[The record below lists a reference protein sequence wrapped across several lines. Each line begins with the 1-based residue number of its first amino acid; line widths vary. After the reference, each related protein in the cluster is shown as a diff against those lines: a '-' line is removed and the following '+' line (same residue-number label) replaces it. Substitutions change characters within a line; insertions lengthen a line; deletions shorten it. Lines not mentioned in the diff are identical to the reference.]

1 MIPIQQHGKRWL
13 ILTLTL
19 STSVL
24 ALASIGTSQ
33 PVVFADENSH
43 LQSPKN
49 TNKIE
54 VLNWEAFSK
63 KLKDYSSD
71 QRQFHVLKLG
81 FENRLGT
88 LSTREE
94 LEEFG
99 KNNNFLVINGK
110 VTQNIH
116 DFPHILVMNKG
127 DVIAHNEEDYHNQ
140 MRELR
145 FSGNGDLHNSME
157 PKRIHAL
164 FKIELDSNKRQ
175 LLNAAGLGTA
185 ENSLKNING
194 MTIYSHGLTV
204 DNKYYEDY
212 SKYTHNSVKNINVT
226 KERFIAN
233 DDLIHKLI
241 ESSEAMKQ
249 SSERDKVKA
258 FVQYVANHTTY
269 DWEAANKAVQN
280 YADINYYL
288 GSDLFAVTERQK
300 AMCVGFSTTAAR
312 AFNMLGLP
320 AYVVVGKNAEGV
332 PHATARVY
340 YDKKWHT
347 IDGTGFITGNKHQRS
362 AKYSEK
368 HFSTIGEDSYDVV
381 EAGQEPKAE
390 RNYMIIDSN
399 YESWAMK
406 QKTADL
412 LLFNKEK
419 SLVGLDYIA
428 YVEPTY
434 ITENKKNHLLD
445 IYKALKRKVEETKAT
460 DKDDKDDKQEGYDR
474 VLQFVN
480 SDIDKLSA
488 LSKITEEEFKALENS
503 MDLARVF
510 LGQMNAKAGK
520 EFSEGETYQSYLKN
534 RQKNNTN
541 SDDDRNRNEL
551 QENQANS
558 DEVSQNSKDA
568 SAPSVNS
575 AQQSEELEGTPS
587 TQETISAAP
596 SQQTP
601 AAPKALQAKTELEDK
616 TETSSLGNTEMV
628 SPSSETAQNTV
639 DSKEE
644 SDAKLPYV
652 EPSSKESS
660 EAQVNTVSSPQV
672 SSASPTSS
680 ETISTDT
687 VTASQEK
694 AESRVSAPQVISA
707 SQTSPETNSAE
718 VVTTSQEVAKAPVS
732 APQVSSEIQTLSET
746 APTEVATE
754 APELSAL
761 ESNPAPQTSLETTP
775 TEEVTETPEPSVVES
790 NSASP
795 TSPETNSA
803 EAVTTSQE
811 MAEPSVSVPQVSS
824 EIPTSSETAPA
835 EVATEVSEESSSASQ
850 PSPETTPTETVTTS
864 QEVAEA
870 PVSAPQVSS
879 EIPTS
884 PETASTE
891 VVVAKQEVADSPVS
905 APQVISEIPTSSE
918 TAPAEVATEVS
929 EESSSASQPS
939 PETTPTETVTT
950 SQEVAEAPV
959 SAPQVS
965 SEIPTSPETAST
977 EVVVAKQEVA
987 DSPVSAPQVI
997 SEIPTSSETAPAEVA
1012 TEVTEPSVVASSSA
1026 SPTSPEANSTEVVVA
1041 KQEVADPLVSAP
1053 QTSSASLTLEV
1064 PKNEHLDEKAD
1075 ATTPN
1080 GVEANTHEAVS
1091 VPTSDIRVQDAGS
1104 DTVPQ
1109 PYSLSATLF
1118 EEAISTVEPV
1128 GVATSSQ
1135 ERSAVAGKVKVPTSL
1150 ERSNNSVEEEKVVD
1164 SNATIENRE
1173 PEKKEILT
1181 SENVLNSLVTIWVAL
1196 STSFFMRYFSR
1207 GK

>member
-24 ALASIGTSQ
+24 ALASIGASQ

-43 LQSPKN
+43 LQSQKN
-49 TNKIE
+49 TNKID
-54 VLNWEAFSK
+54 VLNWETFSK
-63 KLKDYSSD
+63 KLNEYSSN

-88 LSTREE
+88 LSTRDE
-94 LEEFG
+94 LKKFG
-99 KNNNFLVINGK
+99 ENHNFLVINDK

-127 DVIAHNEEDYHNQ
+127 DVIAHNEEEYHNQ

-194 MTIYSHGLTV
+194 ITIYSHGLTV
-204 DNKYYEDY
+204 DNKYYENY
-212 SKYTHNSVKNINVT
+212 SKYNNAVKNINVT

-347 IDGTGFITGNKHQRS
+347 IDGTGFITEITDSNKHQRS

-419 SLVGLDYIA
+419 SLVGLDHIA

-445 IYKALKRKVEETKAT
+445 IYKALKGKVEEAKAT
-460 DKDDKDDKQEGYDR
+460 DTDDKDDKQEGYNR

-480 SDIDKLSA
+480 SDIDKLST

-541 SDDDRNRNEL
+541 SDDRNRNEL

-558 DEVSQNSKDA
+558 DEVTQNSKDA

-587 TQETISAAP
+587 TQDTISAAP

-601 AAPKALQAKTELEDK
+601 APKALQAKTELEDK
-616 TETSSLGNTEMV
+616 TEPSSLGNTEMV
-628 SPSSETAQNTV
+628 SPSSEIAQNTV

-644 SDAKLPYV
+644 SDAKLPHV
-652 EPSSKESS
+652 EVASKESS

-672 SSASPTSS
+672 SSASQTSP
-680 ETISTDT
+680 ETNSTEA
-687 VTASQEK
+687 VTTSQEM
-694 AESRVSAPQVISA
+694 AGTSVSAPQVSSEIQTSSETAPADEVTESSVVESDSA
-707 SQTSPETNSAE
+707 SQTSPETNSTEAVTTSQEMAGTSVSAPQVSSEIQTSSETTPTDVATEVTEPSVVESDSTSQTPSETNSTEAVVASQEMAASTDSSPQVSSEIQTSSETTPTDVATEVTESSVVESDSASPTSPETNSAE
-718 VVTTSQEVAKAPVS
+718 VVTTSQEVADSSVS
-732 APQVSSEIQTLSET
+732 VPQVSSEIQTS
-746 APTEVATE
+746 
-754 APELSAL
+754 S
-761 ESNPAPQTSLETTP
+761 ETTP
-775 TEEVTETPEPSVVES
+775 TDVATEVTEPSVAESSSASQPSSETISTDVATEVTESSVVES

-795 TSPETNSA
+795 TSPEA
-803 EAVTTSQE
+803 
-811 MAEPSVSVPQVSS
+811 
-824 EIPTSSETAPA
+824 I
-835 EVATEVSEESSSASQ
+835 
-850 PSPETTPTETVTTS
+850 
-864 QEVAEA
+864 
-870 PVSAPQVSS
+870 
-879 EIPTS
+879 
-884 PETASTE
+884 STE

-905 APQVISEIPTSSE
+905 APQ
-918 TAPAEVATEVS
+918 
-929 EESSSASQPS
+929 
-939 PETTPTETVTT
+939 
-950 SQEVAEAPV
+950 
-959 SAPQVS
+959 
-965 SEIPTSPETAST
+965 
-977 EVVVAKQEVA
+977 
-987 DSPVSAPQVI
+987 
-997 SEIPTSSETAPAEVA
+997 
-1012 TEVTEPSVVASSSA
+1012 
-1026 SPTSPEANSTEVVVA
+1026 
-1041 KQEVADPLVSAP
+1041 
-1053 QTSSASLTLEV
+1053 TSSASLALEV

-1075 ATTPN
+1075 VTMPN
-1080 GVEANTHEAVS
+1080 GVGANTHEADS
-1091 VPTSDIRVQDAGS
+1091 VPTSDIYVQDAGLAA
-1104 DTVPQ
+1104 VPQ
-1109 PYSLSATLF
+1109 PQSLSATVL
-1118 EEAISTVEPV
+1118 EEAIPTVEPV
-1128 GVATSSQ
+1128 SVATSPQ
-1135 ERSAVAGKVKVPTSL
+1135 ERSAVASEVKVPAAL
-1150 ERSNNSVEEEKVVD
+1150 ERSNNSIEEEKVVD

-1173 PEKKEILT
+1173 PEKKEVFT

>member
-24 ALASIGTSQ
+24 ALASIGASQ
-33 PVVFADENSH
+33 PVVFADENLH
-43 LQSPKN
+43 LQSQKN

-54 VLNWEAFSK
+54 VLNWETFSE
-63 KLKDYSSD
+63 KLKVHFQNQS
-71 QRQFHVLKLG
+71 QFHVLKLG

-88 LSTREE
+88 LSTWDE
-94 LEEFG
+94 LKKFG
-99 KNNNFLVINGK
+99 ENNDFLVINDK

-127 DVIAHNEEDYHNQ
+127 DVIAHNEEEYRNQ

-419 SLVGLDYIA
+419 SLVGLDHIA

-558 DEVSQNSKDA
+558 DEVRQNSKDA

-672 SSASPTSS
+672 ISVSPTSS
-680 ETISTDT
+680 ETISTDA

-718 VVTTSQEVAKAPVS
+718 VVTTSQEVAETPVS
-732 APQVSSEIQTLSET
+732 APQVSSEIQ
-746 APTEVATE
+746 P
-754 APELSAL
+754 
-761 ESNPAPQTSLETTP
+761 
-775 TEEVTETPEPSVVES
+775 
-790 NSASP
+790 
-795 TSPETNSA
+795 SPETNSA

-884 PETASTE
+884 PETNSTE
-891 VVVAKQEVADSPVS
+891 A
-905 APQVISEIPTSSE
+905 
-918 TAPAEVATEVS
+918 
-929 EESSSASQPS
+929 
-939 PETTPTETVTT
+939 VTT
-950 SQEVAEAPV
+950 SQEMAESRV

-965 SEIPTSPETAST
+965 FVSP
-977 EVVVAKQEVA
+977 
-987 DSPVSAPQVI
+987 
-997 SEIPTSSETAPAEVA
+997 
-1012 TEVTEPSVVASSSA
+1012 
-1026 SPTSPEANSTEVVVA
+1026 
-1041 KQEVADPLVSAP
+1041 
-1053 QTSSASLTLEV
+1053 TLEV
-1064 PKNEHLDEKAD
+1064 PKNERLDEKAD
-1075 ATTPN
+1075 ATMPN
-1080 GVEANTHEAVS
+1080 GVGANTHEAGS
-1091 VPTSDIRVQDAGS
+1091 VPTSDIYVQDAGS

-1109 PYSLSATLF
+1109 PQSLSATLF
-1118 EEAISTVEPV
+1118 EEAVSTVEPV

-1173 PEKKEILT
+1173 PEKKEVLT

>member
-24 ALASIGTSQ
+24 ALASIGASQ
-33 PVVFADENSH
+33 PVVFADENLH
-43 LQSPKN
+43 LQSQKN

-54 VLNWEAFSK
+54 VLNWETFSE
-63 KLKDYSSD
+63 KLKVHFQNQS
-71 QRQFHVLKLG
+71 QFHVLKLG

-88 LSTREE
+88 LSTWDE
-94 LEEFG
+94 LKKFG
-99 KNNNFLVINGK
+99 ENNDFLVINDK

-127 DVIAHNEEDYHNQ
+127 DVIAHNEEEYRNQ

-419 SLVGLDYIA
+419 SLVGLDHIA

-672 SSASPTSS
+672 ISVSPTSS
-680 ETISTDT
+680 ETISTDA

-718 VVTTSQEVAKAPVS
+718 VVTTSQEVAETPVS
-732 APQVSSEIQTLSET
+732 APQVSSEIQ
-746 APTEVATE
+746 P
-754 APELSAL
+754 
-761 ESNPAPQTSLETTP
+761 
-775 TEEVTETPEPSVVES
+775 
-790 NSASP
+790 
-795 TSPETNSA
+795 SPETNSA

-884 PETASTE
+884 
-891 VVVAKQEVADSPVS
+891 
-905 APQVISEIPTSSE
+905 SE

-965 SEIPTSPETAST
+965 SEIPTSPETNST
-977 EVVVAKQEVA
+977 EAVTTSQEMA
-987 DSPVSAPQVI
+987 ESRVSAPQV
-997 SEIPTSSETAPAEVA
+997 SFV
-1012 TEVTEPSVVASSSA
+1012 
-1026 SPTSPEANSTEVVVA
+1026 SP
-1041 KQEVADPLVSAP
+1041 
-1053 QTSSASLTLEV
+1053 TLEV
-1064 PKNEHLDEKAD
+1064 PKNERLDEKAD
-1075 ATTPN
+1075 ATMPN
-1080 GVEANTHEAVS
+1080 GVGANTHEAGS
-1091 VPTSDIRVQDAGS
+1091 VPTSDIYVQDAGS

-1109 PYSLSATLF
+1109 PQSLSATLF
-1118 EEAISTVEPV
+1118 EEAVSTVEPV

-1173 PEKKEILT
+1173 PEKKEVLT

>member
-24 ALASIGTSQ
+24 ALASIGASQ
-33 PVVFADENSH
+33 PVVFADENLH
-43 LQSPKN
+43 LQSQKN

-54 VLNWEAFSK
+54 VLNWETFSE
-63 KLKDYSSD
+63 KLKVHFQNQS
-71 QRQFHVLKLG
+71 QFHVLKLG

-88 LSTREE
+88 LSTWDE
-94 LEEFG
+94 LKKFG
-99 KNNNFLVINGK
+99 ENNDFLVINDK

-127 DVIAHNEEDYHNQ
+127 DVIAHNEEEYRNQ

-347 IDGTGFITGNKHQRS
+347 IDGTGFITENKHQRS
-362 AKYSEK
+362 AKYSEN

-419 SLVGLDYIA
+419 SLVGLDHIA

-884 PETASTE
+884 
-891 VVVAKQEVADSPVS
+891 
-905 APQVISEIPTSSE
+905 
-918 TAPAEVATEVS
+918 
-929 EESSSASQPS
+929 
-939 PETTPTETVTT
+939 
-950 SQEVAEAPV
+950 
-959 SAPQVS
+959 
-965 SEIPTSPETAST
+965 
-977 EVVVAKQEVA
+977 
-987 DSPVSAPQVI
+987 
-997 SEIPTSSETAPAEVA
+997 SETAPAEVA
-1012 TEVTEPSVVASSSA
+1012 TEVTEPSVVESSSA
-1026 SPTSPEANSTEVVVA
+1026 SPTSPEAISTEVVVA
-1041 KQEVADPLVSAP
+1041 RQEVADSPVSAP

-1064 PKNEHLDEKAD
+1064 PKVEHLDKEVAV
-1075 ATTPN
+1075 TVPN
-1080 GVEANTHEAVS
+1080 GVGANTHEAGS
-1091 VPTSDIRVQDAGS
+1091 VPTSDIYVQDAGS

-1109 PYSLSATLF
+1109 LQSLSATLF
-1118 EEAISTVEPV
+1118 EEAVSTVEPV
-1128 GVATSSQ
+1128 SVATSSQ
-1135 ERSAVAGKVKVPTSL
+1135 ERTAVASGVKVPASL

-1164 SNATIENRE
+1164 SNATIEKRAT
-1173 PEKKEILT
+1173 EKKEVLT

>member
-1 MIPIQQHGKRWL
+1 
-13 ILTLTL
+13 
-19 STSVL
+19 
-24 ALASIGTSQ
+24 
-33 PVVFADENSH
+33 ENSH

-434 ITENKKNHLLD
+434 ITEN
-445 IYKALKRKVEETKAT
+445 
-460 DKDDKDDKQEGYDR
+460 
-474 VLQFVN
+474 
-480 SDIDKLSA
+480 
-488 LSKITEEEFKALENS
+488 
-503 MDLARVF
+503 
-510 LGQMNAKAGK
+510 
-520 EFSEGETYQSYLKN
+520 
-534 RQKNNTN
+534 
-541 SDDDRNRNEL
+541 
-551 QENQANS
+551 
-558 DEVSQNSKDA
+558 
-568 SAPSVNS
+568 
-575 AQQSEELEGTPS
+575 
-587 TQETISAAP
+587 
-596 SQQTP
+596 
-601 AAPKALQAKTELEDK
+601 
-616 TETSSLGNTEMV
+616 
-628 SPSSETAQNTV
+628 
-639 DSKEE
+639 
-644 SDAKLPYV
+644 
-652 EPSSKESS
+652 
-660 EAQVNTVSSPQV
+660 
-672 SSASPTSS
+672 
-680 ETISTDT
+680 
-687 VTASQEK
+687 
-694 AESRVSAPQVISA
+694 
-707 SQTSPETNSAE
+707 
-718 VVTTSQEVAKAPVS
+718 
-732 APQVSSEIQTLSET
+732 
-746 APTEVATE
+746 
-754 APELSAL
+754 
-761 ESNPAPQTSLETTP
+761 
-775 TEEVTETPEPSVVES
+775 
-790 NSASP
+790 
-795 TSPETNSA
+795 
-803 EAVTTSQE
+803 
-811 MAEPSVSVPQVSS
+811 
-824 EIPTSSETAPA
+824 
-835 EVATEVSEESSSASQ
+835 
-850 PSPETTPTETVTTS
+850 
-864 QEVAEA
+864 
-870 PVSAPQVSS
+870 
-879 EIPTS
+879 
-884 PETASTE
+884 
-891 VVVAKQEVADSPVS
+891 
-905 APQVISEIPTSSE
+905 
-918 TAPAEVATEVS
+918 
-929 EESSSASQPS
+929 
-939 PETTPTETVTT
+939 
-950 SQEVAEAPV
+950 
-959 SAPQVS
+959 
-965 SEIPTSPETAST
+965 
-977 EVVVAKQEVA
+977 
-987 DSPVSAPQVI
+987 
-997 SEIPTSSETAPAEVA
+997 
-1012 TEVTEPSVVASSSA
+1012 
-1026 SPTSPEANSTEVVVA
+1026 
-1041 KQEVADPLVSAP
+1041 
-1053 QTSSASLTLEV
+1053 
-1064 PKNEHLDEKAD
+1064 
-1075 ATTPN
+1075 
-1080 GVEANTHEAVS
+1080 
-1091 VPTSDIRVQDAGS
+1091 
-1104 DTVPQ
+1104 
-1109 PYSLSATLF
+1109 
-1118 EEAISTVEPV
+1118 
-1128 GVATSSQ
+1128 
-1135 ERSAVAGKVKVPTSL
+1135 
-1150 ERSNNSVEEEKVVD
+1150 
-1164 SNATIENRE
+1164 
-1173 PEKKEILT
+1173 
-1181 SENVLNSLVTIWVAL
+1181 
-1196 STSFFMRYFSR
+1196 
-1207 GK
+1207 

>member
-24 ALASIGTSQ
+24 ALASIGASQ

-43 LQSPKN
+43 LQSQKN

-54 VLNWEAFSK
+54 VLDWKTFSK
-63 KLKDYSSD
+63 KLSEYSSD

-241 ESSEAMKQ
+241 DSSEAMKQ

-419 SLVGLDYIA
+419 SLVGLDHIA

-460 DKDDKDDKQEGYDR
+460 DKDDKDDKQEGYAR

-510 LGQMNAKAGK
+510 LWQMNAKAGK

-616 TETSSLGNTEMV
+616 TETSSSSFEKESNEV
-628 SPSSETAQNTV
+628 SANTV
-639 DSKEE
+639 LSPEITK
-644 SDAKLPYV
+644 
-652 EPSSKESS
+652 
-660 EAQVNTVSSPQV
+660 NTGSL
-672 SSASPTSS
+672 AS
-680 ETISTDT
+680 
-687 VTASQEK
+687 V
-694 AESRVSAPQVISA
+694 ESRVEEAVDRTTPSEKVSAESEEVEKTIVSEVSSDA
-707 SQTSPETNSAE
+707 SLANENKNSDAQEDTPRLEKYAE
-718 VVTTSQEVAKAPVS
+718 VVTTSQEVAEAPVS

-835 EVATEVSEESSSASQ
+835 EVATEV
-850 PSPETTPTETVTTS
+850 
-864 QEVAEA
+864 
-870 PVSAPQVSS
+870 
-879 EIPTS
+879 
-884 PETASTE
+884 
-891 VVVAKQEVADSPVS
+891 
-905 APQVISEIPTSSE
+905 
-918 TAPAEVATEVS
+918 
-929 EESSSASQPS
+929 
-939 PETTPTETVTT
+939 
-950 SQEVAEAPV
+950 
-959 SAPQVS
+959 
-965 SEIPTSPETAST
+965 
-977 EVVVAKQEVA
+977 
-987 DSPVSAPQVI
+987 
-997 SEIPTSSETAPAEVA
+997 
-1012 TEVTEPSVVASSSA
+1012 TEPSVVESSSA
-1026 SPTSPEANSTEVVVA
+1026 SPTSPEANSTEAVTTS
-1041 KQEVADPLVSAP
+1041 QEKAESRVSAP
-1053 QTSSASLTLEV
+1053 QVSFVSPTLEV
-1064 PKNEHLDEKAD
+1064 PKNERLDEKAD
-1075 ATTPN
+1075 ATMPN
-1080 GVEANTHEAVS
+1080 GVGANTHEAGS
-1091 VPTSDIRVQDAGS
+1091 VPTSDIYVQDAGS

-1109 PYSLSATLF
+1109 PQSLSATLF

-1135 ERSAVAGKVKVPTSL
+1135 ERSAVAGGVKVPASL

-1173 PEKKEILT
+1173 PEKKEVLT

>member
-24 ALASIGTSQ
+24 ALASIGASQ
-33 PVVFADENSH
+33 PVVFADENLH
-43 LQSPKN
+43 LQSQKN

-54 VLNWEAFSK
+54 VLNWETFSE

-88 LSTREE
+88 LSTWDE
-94 LEEFG
+94 LKKFG
-99 KNNNFLVINGK
+99 ENHDFLVINGK
-110 VTQNIH
+110 VAQNIH

-127 DVIAHNEEDYHNQ
+127 DVIAHNEEEYHNQ

-347 IDGTGFITGNKHQRS
+347 IDGTGFITENKHQRS

-680 ETISTDT
+680 ETTPTET
-687 VTASQEK
+687 VTASQEM
-694 AESRVSAPQVISA
+694 AGTSVSAPQVSSEI
-707 SQTSPETNSAE
+707 QTSPETNSAE
-718 VVTTSQEVAKAPVS
+718 VVTTSQEMAGTSDS
-732 APQVSSEIQTLSET
+732 APQVSSEIQTSSET
-746 APTEVATE
+746 ISTEVATE
-754 APELSAL
+754 VSESSVVESDSTSQPSSEIISTEMAPELSAL

-850 PSPETTPTETVTTS
+850 PSPETNSTEAVTTS
-864 QEVAEA
+864 QEMAESR
-870 PVSAPQVSS
+870 VSAPQVSFV
-879 EIPTS
+879 S
-884 PETASTE
+884 P
-891 VVVAKQEVADSPVS
+891 
-905 APQVISEIPTSSE
+905 
-918 TAPAEVATEVS
+918 
-929 EESSSASQPS
+929 
-939 PETTPTETVTT
+939 
-950 SQEVAEAPV
+950 
-959 SAPQVS
+959 
-965 SEIPTSPETAST
+965 
-977 EVVVAKQEVA
+977 
-987 DSPVSAPQVI
+987 
-997 SEIPTSSETAPAEVA
+997 
-1012 TEVTEPSVVASSSA
+1012 
-1026 SPTSPEANSTEVVVA
+1026 
-1041 KQEVADPLVSAP
+1041 
-1053 QTSSASLTLEV
+1053 TLEV

-1075 ATTPN
+1075 VTMPN
-1080 GVEANTHEAVS
+1080 GVGANTHEADS
-1091 VPTSDIRVQDAGS
+1091 VPTSDIYVQDAGLAA
-1104 DTVPQ
+1104 VPQ
-1109 PYSLSATLF
+1109 PQSLSATVL
-1118 EEAISTVEPV
+1118 EEAIPTVEPV
-1128 GVATSSQ
+1128 SVATSPQ
-1135 ERSAVAGKVKVPTSL
+1135 ERSAVASEVKVPAAL
-1150 ERSNNSVEEEKVVD
+1150 ERSNNSIEEEKVVD

-1173 PEKKEILT
+1173 PEKKEVFT

>member
-24 ALASIGTSQ
+24 ALASIGASQ

-43 LQSPKN
+43 LQSQKN

-54 VLNWEAFSK
+54 VLDWKTFSE
-63 KLKDYSSD
+63 KLKAHFQNQS
-71 QRQFHVLKLG
+71 QFHVLKLG

-88 LSTREE
+88 LSTWDE
-94 LEEFG
+94 LKKFG
-99 KNNNFLVINGK
+99 ENHDFLVINGK

-194 MTIYSHGLTV
+194 ITIYSHGLTV
-204 DNKYYEDY
+204 DNKYYENY
-212 SKYTHNSVKNINVT
+212 SKYNNAVKNINVT

-347 IDGTGFITGNKHQRS
+347 IDGTGFITEITDSNKHQRS

-419 SLVGLDYIA
+419 SLVGLDHIA

-445 IYKALKRKVEETKAT
+445 IYKALKGKVEEAKAT
-460 DKDDKDDKQEGYDR
+460 DTDDKDDKQEGYNR

-480 SDIDKLSA
+480 SDIDKLST

-541 SDDDRNRNEL
+541 SDDRNRNEL

-558 DEVSQNSKDA
+558 DEVTPNSKDA

-587 TQETISAAP
+587 TQETISVTP

-601 AAPKALQAKTELEDK
+601 APKALQAKTELEDK
-616 TETSSLGNTEMV
+616 TEPSSLGNTEMV
-628 SPSSETAQNTV
+628 SPSSEIAQNTV

-644 SDAKLPYV
+644 SDAKLPHV
-652 EPSSKESS
+652 EVASKESS

-680 ETISTDT
+680 ETISAEA
-687 VTASQEK
+687 VIASQEK

-707 SQTSPETNSAE
+707 SQPSPEPAPTEVATEVTESSVVESDSASQPSPETNSADA
-718 VVTTSQEVAKAPVS
+718 VTTSQEMAGTSVS
-732 APQVSSEIQTLSET
+732 APQVSSEIQTS
-746 APTEVATE
+746 
-754 APELSAL
+754 S
-761 ESNPAPQTSLETTP
+761 ETTP
-775 TEEVTETPEPSVVES
+775 T
-790 NSASP
+790 
-795 TSPETNSA
+795 
-803 EAVTTSQE
+803 
-811 MAEPSVSVPQVSS
+811 
-824 EIPTSSETAPA
+824 
-835 EVATEVSEESSSASQ
+835 
-850 PSPETTPTETVTTS
+850 
-864 QEVAEA
+864 
-870 PVSAPQVSS
+870 
-879 EIPTS
+879 
-884 PETASTE
+884 
-891 VVVAKQEVADSPVS
+891 D
-905 APQVISEIPTSSE
+905 
-918 TAPAEVATEVS
+918 
-929 EESSSASQPS
+929 
-939 PETTPTETVTT
+939 
-950 SQEVAEAPV
+950 
-959 SAPQVS
+959 
-965 SEIPTSPETAST
+965 
-977 EVVVAKQEVA
+977 
-987 DSPVSAPQVI
+987 
-997 SEIPTSSETAPAEVA
+997 VA
-1012 TEVTEPSVVASSSA
+1012 TEVTEPSVVESDSTSQTPSETNSTEAVVASQEMAASTDSSPQVSSEIQTSSETTPTDVA
-1026 SPTSPEANSTEVVVA
+1026 TEVTEPSVAENNSTSPTSPEAISTEVVVA
-1041 KQEVADPLVSAP
+1041 RQEVADSPVSAP

-1064 PKNEHLDEKAD
+1064 PKNERLDKEVAV
-1075 ATTPN
+1075 TVSN
-1080 GVEANTHEAVS
+1080 GVEANTHEAGS
-1091 VPTSDIRVQDAGS
+1091 VPTSDIHVQDAGS
-1104 DTVPQ
+1104 ATVIQ
-1109 PYSLSATLF
+1109 PRSVLG
-1118 EEAISTVEPV
+1118 EAISTVEPV
-1128 GVATSSQ
+1128 GVATSPQ
-1135 ERSAVAGKVKVPTSL
+1135 ERSAVASEVKVLASL
-1150 ERSNNSVEEEKVVD
+1150 ERSNNSIEEEKVVD

-1173 PEKKEILT
+1173 PEKKEVFT

>member
-24 ALASIGTSQ
+24 ALASIGASQ
-33 PVVFADENSH
+33 PVVFADENLH
-43 LQSPKN
+43 LQSQKN

-54 VLNWEAFSK
+54 VLNWETFSE
-63 KLKDYSSD
+63 KLKVHFQNQS
-71 QRQFHVLKLG
+71 QFHVLKLG

-88 LSTREE
+88 LSTWDE
-94 LEEFG
+94 LKKFG
-99 KNNNFLVINGK
+99 ENNDFLVINDK

-127 DVIAHNEEDYHNQ
+127 DVIAHNEEEYRNQ

-419 SLVGLDYIA
+419 SLVGLDHIA

-672 SSASPTSS
+672 ISVSPTSS
-680 ETISTDT
+680 ETISTDA
-687 VTASQEK
+687 VIASQEK

-718 VVTTSQEVAKAPVS
+718 VVTTSQEVAETPVS
-732 APQVSSEIQTLSET
+732 APQVSSEIQ
-746 APTEVATE
+746 
-754 APELSAL
+754 
-761 ESNPAPQTSLETTP
+761 
-775 TEEVTETPEPSVVES
+775 
-790 NSASP
+790 

-884 PETASTE
+884 
-891 VVVAKQEVADSPVS
+891 
-905 APQVISEIPTSSE
+905 SE

-965 SEIPTSPETAST
+965 SEIPTSPETNST
-977 EVVVAKQEVA
+977 EAVTTSQEMA
-987 DSPVSAPQVI
+987 ESRVSAPQV
-997 SEIPTSSETAPAEVA
+997 SFV
-1012 TEVTEPSVVASSSA
+1012 
-1026 SPTSPEANSTEVVVA
+1026 SP
-1041 KQEVADPLVSAP
+1041 
-1053 QTSSASLTLEV
+1053 TLEV
-1064 PKNEHLDEKAD
+1064 PKNERLDEKAD
-1075 ATTPN
+1075 ATMPN
-1080 GVEANTHEAVS
+1080 GVGANTHEAGS
-1091 VPTSDIRVQDAGS
+1091 VPTSDIYVQDAGS

-1109 PYSLSATLF
+1109 PQSLSATLF
-1118 EEAISTVEPV
+1118 EEAVSTVEPV

-1173 PEKKEILT
+1173 PEKKEVLT

>member
-24 ALASIGTSQ
+24 ALASIGASQ

-43 LQSPKN
+43 LQSQKN

-54 VLNWEAFSK
+54 VLDWKTFSK
-63 KLKDYSSD
+63 KLSEYSSD

-419 SLVGLDYIA
+419 SLVGLDHIA

-460 DKDDKDDKQEGYDR
+460 DKDDKDDKQEGYAR

-510 LGQMNAKAGK
+510 LWQMNAKAGK

-616 TETSSLGNTEMV
+616 TETSSSSFEKESNEV
-628 SPSSETAQNTV
+628 SANTV
-639 DSKEE
+639 LSPEITK
-644 SDAKLPYV
+644 
-652 EPSSKESS
+652 
-660 EAQVNTVSSPQV
+660 NTGSL
-672 SSASPTSS
+672 AS
-680 ETISTDT
+680 
-687 VTASQEK
+687 V
-694 AESRVSAPQVISA
+694 ESRVEEAVDRTTPSEKVSAESEEVEKTIVSEVSSDA
-707 SQTSPETNSAE
+707 SLANENKNSDAQEDTPRLEKYAE
-718 VVTTSQEVAKAPVS
+718 VVTTSQEVAEAPVS

-835 EVATEVSEESSSASQ
+835 EVATEV
-850 PSPETTPTETVTTS
+850 
-864 QEVAEA
+864 
-870 PVSAPQVSS
+870 
-879 EIPTS
+879 
-884 PETASTE
+884 
-891 VVVAKQEVADSPVS
+891 
-905 APQVISEIPTSSE
+905 
-918 TAPAEVATEVS
+918 
-929 EESSSASQPS
+929 
-939 PETTPTETVTT
+939 
-950 SQEVAEAPV
+950 
-959 SAPQVS
+959 
-965 SEIPTSPETAST
+965 
-977 EVVVAKQEVA
+977 
-987 DSPVSAPQVI
+987 
-997 SEIPTSSETAPAEVA
+997 
-1012 TEVTEPSVVASSSA
+1012 TEPSVVESSSA
-1026 SPTSPEANSTEVVVA
+1026 SPTSPEANSTEAVTTS
-1041 KQEVADPLVSAP
+1041 QEKAESRVSAP
-1053 QTSSASLTLEV
+1053 QVSFVSPTLEV
-1064 PKNEHLDEKAD
+1064 PKNERLDEKAD
-1075 ATTPN
+1075 ATMPN
-1080 GVEANTHEAVS
+1080 GVGANTHEAGS
-1091 VPTSDIRVQDAGS
+1091 VPTSDIYVQDAGS

-1109 PYSLSATLF
+1109 PQSLSATLF

-1135 ERSAVAGKVKVPTSL
+1135 ERSAVAGGVKVPASL

-1173 PEKKEILT
+1173 PEKKEVLT

>member
-24 ALASIGTSQ
+24 ALASIGASQ

-43 LQSPKN
+43 LQSQKN

-54 VLNWEAFSK
+54 VLDWKTFSK
-63 KLKDYSSD
+63 KLSEYSSD

-88 LSTREE
+88 LSTWDE
-94 LEEFG
+94 LKKFG
-99 KNNNFLVINGK
+99 ENNDFLVINDK

-127 DVIAHNEEDYHNQ
+127 DVIAHNEEEYRNQ

-347 IDGTGFITGNKHQRS
+347 IDGTGFITENKHQRS

-419 SLVGLDYIA
+419 SLVGLDHIA

-445 IYKALKRKVEETKAT
+445 IYKALKGKVKEAKAT
-460 DKDDKDDKQEGYDR
+460 DTDDKQEGYNR

-558 DEVSQNSKDA
+558 DEVTPNSKDA

-575 AQQSEELEGTPS
+575 AQRSEELEGTTS

-601 AAPKALQAKTELEDK
+601 APKALQAKTELEDK
-616 TETSSLGNTEMV
+616 TETSSSSFEKESNEV
-628 SPSSETAQNTV
+628 SANTV
-639 DSKEE
+639 LSPEITK
-644 SDAKLPYV
+644 
-652 EPSSKESS
+652 
-660 EAQVNTVSSPQV
+660 NTGSL
-672 SSASPTSS
+672 AS
-680 ETISTDT
+680 
-687 VTASQEK
+687 V
-694 AESRVSAPQVISA
+694 ESRVEEAVDGTTPSEKVSAESEEVEKTIVSEVSSDA
-707 SQTSPETNSAE
+707 SLANENKNSDAQEDTPRLEKSAE
-718 VVTTSQEVAKAPVS
+718 VVTTSQEVAEAPVS
-732 APQVSSEIQTLSET
+732 APQVTSSEIQTLSET
-746 APTEVATE
+746 A
-754 APELSAL
+754 
-761 ESNPAPQTSLETTP
+761 P

-811 MAEPSVSVPQVSS
+811 MAESSVSV
-824 EIPTSSETAPA
+824 
-835 EVATEVSEESSSASQ
+835 
-850 PSPETTPTETVTTS
+850 
-864 QEVAEA
+864 
-870 PVSAPQVSS
+870 
-879 EIPTS
+879 
-884 PETASTE
+884 
-891 VVVAKQEVADSPVS
+891 
-905 APQVISEIPTSSE
+905 
-918 TAPAEVATEVS
+918 
-929 EESSSASQPS
+929 
-939 PETTPTETVTT
+939 
-950 SQEVAEAPV
+950 
-959 SAPQVS
+959 
-965 SEIPTSPETAST
+965 
-977 EVVVAKQEVA
+977 
-987 DSPVSAPQVI
+987 PQVI

-1012 TEVTEPSVVASSSA
+1012 TEVTEPSVVESSSA

-1041 KQEVADPLVSAP
+1041 KQEVADSLVSAP

-1075 ATTPN
+1075 ATMPN

-1091 VPTSDIRVQDAGS
+1091 VPTSDIRVQNVGS
-1104 DTVPQ
+1104 AAVPQ
-1109 PYSLSATLF
+1109 PQSLSATVLR
-1118 EEAISTVEPV
+1118 EAISTVEPV
-1128 GVATSSQ
+1128 SVATSSQ
-1135 ERSAVAGKVKVPTSL
+1135 ERSAVAGEVKVPASL
-1150 ERSNNSVEEEKVVD
+1150 ERSNNSVKEEKVVD
-1164 SNATIENRE
+1164 SNATIEKRAT
-1173 PEKKEILT
+1173 EKKEVLT

>member
-24 ALASIGTSQ
+24 ALASIGASQ

-43 LQSPKN
+43 LQSQKN

-54 VLNWEAFSK
+54 VLDWKTFSK
-63 KLKDYSSD
+63 KLSEYSSD

-88 LSTREE
+88 LSTWDE
-94 LEEFG
+94 LKKFG
-99 KNNNFLVINGK
+99 ENNDFLVINDK

-127 DVIAHNEEDYHNQ
+127 DVIAHNEEEYRNQ

-347 IDGTGFITGNKHQRS
+347 IDGTGFITENKHQRS

-419 SLVGLDYIA
+419 SLVGLDHIA

-445 IYKALKRKVEETKAT
+445 IYKALKGKVKEAKAT
-460 DKDDKDDKQEGYDR
+460 DTDDKQEGYNR

-558 DEVSQNSKDA
+558 DEVTPNSKDA

-575 AQQSEELEGTPS
+575 AQRSEELEGTTS

-601 AAPKALQAKTELEDK
+601 APKALQAKTELEDK
-616 TETSSLGNTEMV
+616 TETSSSSFEKESNEV
-628 SPSSETAQNTV
+628 SANTV
-639 DSKEE
+639 LSPEITK
-644 SDAKLPYV
+644 
-652 EPSSKESS
+652 
-660 EAQVNTVSSPQV
+660 NTGSL
-672 SSASPTSS
+672 AS
-680 ETISTDT
+680 
-687 VTASQEK
+687 V
-694 AESRVSAPQVISA
+694 ESRVEEAVDGTTPSEKVSAESEEVEKTIVSEVSSDA
-707 SQTSPETNSAE
+707 SLANENKNSDAQEDTPRLEKSAE
-718 VVTTSQEVAKAPVS
+718 VVTTSQEVAEAPVS
-732 APQVSSEIQTLSET
+732 APQVTSSEIQTLSET
-746 APTEVATE
+746 A
-754 APELSAL
+754 
-761 ESNPAPQTSLETTP
+761 P

-811 MAEPSVSVPQVSS
+811 MAESSVSVPQVSS

-850 PSPETTPTETVTTS
+850 P
-864 QEVAEA
+864 
-870 PVSAPQVSS
+870 
-879 EIPTS
+879 
-884 PETASTE
+884 
-891 VVVAKQEVADSPVS
+891 
-905 APQVISEIPTSSE
+905 
-918 TAPAEVATEVS
+918 
-929 EESSSASQPS
+929 
-939 PETTPTETVTT
+939 
-950 SQEVAEAPV
+950 
-959 SAPQVS
+959 
-965 SEIPTSPETAST
+965 SPETAST

-1012 TEVTEPSVVASSSA
+1012 TEVTEPSVVESSSA

-1041 KQEVADPLVSAP
+1041 KQEVADSLVSAP

-1075 ATTPN
+1075 ATMPN

-1091 VPTSDIRVQDAGS
+1091 VPTSDIRVQNVGS
-1104 DTVPQ
+1104 AAVPQ
-1109 PYSLSATLF
+1109 PQSLSATVLR
-1118 EEAISTVEPV
+1118 EAISTVEPV
-1128 GVATSSQ
+1128 SVATSSQ
-1135 ERSAVAGKVKVPTSL
+1135 ERSAVAGEVKVPASL
-1150 ERSNNSVEEEKVVD
+1150 ERSNNSVKEEKVVD
-1164 SNATIENRE
+1164 SNATIEKRAT
-1173 PEKKEILT
+1173 EKKEVLT

>member
-24 ALASIGTSQ
+24 ALASIGASQ
-33 PVVFADENSH
+33 PVVFADENLH
-43 LQSPKN
+43 LQSQKN

-54 VLNWEAFSK
+54 VLNWETFSE
-63 KLKDYSSD
+63 KLKVHFQNQS
-71 QRQFHVLKLG
+71 QFHVLKLG

-88 LSTREE
+88 LSTWDE
-94 LEEFG
+94 LKKFG
-99 KNNNFLVINGK
+99 ENNDFLVINDK

-127 DVIAHNEEDYHNQ
+127 DVIAHNEEEYRNQ

-419 SLVGLDYIA
+419 SLVGLDHIA

-672 SSASPTSS
+672 ISVSPTSS
-680 ETISTDT
+680 ETISTDA

-718 VVTTSQEVAKAPVS
+718 VVTTSQEVAETPVS
-732 APQVSSEIQTLSET
+732 APQVSSEIQ
-746 APTEVATE
+746 
-754 APELSAL
+754 
-761 ESNPAPQTSLETTP
+761 
-775 TEEVTETPEPSVVES
+775 
-790 NSASP
+790 

-884 PETASTE
+884 
-891 VVVAKQEVADSPVS
+891 
-905 APQVISEIPTSSE
+905 SE

-939 PETTPTETVTT
+939 PETTPTETVIT

-965 SEIPTSPETAST
+965 SEIPTSPETNST
-977 EVVVAKQEVA
+977 EAVTTSQEMA
-987 DSPVSAPQVI
+987 ESRVSAPQV
-997 SEIPTSSETAPAEVA
+997 SFV
-1012 TEVTEPSVVASSSA
+1012 
-1026 SPTSPEANSTEVVVA
+1026 SP
-1041 KQEVADPLVSAP
+1041 
-1053 QTSSASLTLEV
+1053 TLEV
-1064 PKNEHLDEKAD
+1064 PKNERLDEKAD
-1075 ATTPN
+1075 ATMPN
-1080 GVEANTHEAVS
+1080 GVGANTHEAGS
-1091 VPTSDIRVQDAGS
+1091 VPTSDIYVQDAGS

-1109 PYSLSATLF
+1109 PQSLSATLF
-1118 EEAISTVEPV
+1118 EEAVSTVEPV

-1173 PEKKEILT
+1173 PEKKEVLT

>member
-24 ALASIGTSQ
+24 ALASIGASQ
-33 PVVFADENSH
+33 PVVFADENLH
-43 LQSPKN
+43 LQSQKN

-54 VLNWEAFSK
+54 VLNWETFSE
-63 KLKDYSSD
+63 KLKVHFQNQS
-71 QRQFHVLKLG
+71 QFHVLKLG

-88 LSTREE
+88 LSTWDE
-94 LEEFG
+94 LKKFG
-99 KNNNFLVINGK
+99 ENNDFLVINDK

-127 DVIAHNEEDYHNQ
+127 DVIAHNEEEYRNQ

-419 SLVGLDYIA
+419 SLVGLDHIA

-460 DKDDKDDKQEGYDR
+460 DKDDKQEGYDR

-672 SSASPTSS
+672 ISVSPTSS
-680 ETISTDT
+680 ETISTDA

-718 VVTTSQEVAKAPVS
+718 VVTTSQEVAETPVS
-732 APQVSSEIQTLSET
+732 APQVSSEIQ
-746 APTEVATE
+746 
-754 APELSAL
+754 
-761 ESNPAPQTSLETTP
+761 
-775 TEEVTETPEPSVVES
+775 
-790 NSASP
+790 

-884 PETASTE
+884 LETNSTE
-891 VVVAKQEVADSPVS
+891 A
-905 APQVISEIPTSSE
+905 
-918 TAPAEVATEVS
+918 
-929 EESSSASQPS
+929 
-939 PETTPTETVTT
+939 VTT
-950 SQEVAEAPV
+950 SQEMAESRV

-965 SEIPTSPETAST
+965 FVSP
-977 EVVVAKQEVA
+977 
-987 DSPVSAPQVI
+987 
-997 SEIPTSSETAPAEVA
+997 
-1012 TEVTEPSVVASSSA
+1012 
-1026 SPTSPEANSTEVVVA
+1026 
-1041 KQEVADPLVSAP
+1041 
-1053 QTSSASLTLEV
+1053 TLEV
-1064 PKNEHLDEKAD
+1064 PKNERLDEKAD
-1075 ATTPN
+1075 ATMPN
-1080 GVEANTHEAVS
+1080 GVGANTHEAGS
-1091 VPTSDIRVQDAGS
+1091 VPTSDIYVQDAGS

-1109 PYSLSATLF
+1109 PQSLSATLF
-1118 EEAISTVEPV
+1118 EEAVSTVEPV

-1173 PEKKEILT
+1173 PEKKEVLT

>member
-1 MIPIQQHGKRWL
+1 
-13 ILTLTL
+13 
-19 STSVL
+19 
-24 ALASIGTSQ
+24 
-33 PVVFADENSH
+33 
-43 LQSPKN
+43 
-49 TNKIE
+49 
-54 VLNWEAFSK
+54 
-63 KLKDYSSD
+63 
-71 QRQFHVLKLG
+71 
-81 FENRLGT
+81 
-88 LSTREE
+88 
-94 LEEFG
+94 
-99 KNNNFLVINGK
+99 
-110 VTQNIH
+110 
-116 DFPHILVMNKG
+116 
-127 DVIAHNEEDYHNQ
+127 
-140 MRELR
+140 
-145 FSGNGDLHNSME
+145 
-157 PKRIHAL
+157 
-164 FKIELDSNKRQ
+164 
-175 LLNAAGLGTA
+175 
-185 ENSLKNING
+185 
-194 MTIYSHGLTV
+194 
-204 DNKYYEDY
+204 
-212 SKYTHNSVKNINVT
+212 
-226 KERFIAN
+226 FIAN

-347 IDGTGFITGNKHQRS
+347 IDGTGFITDITDSNKHQRS

-419 SLVGLDYIA
+419 SLVGLDHIA

-445 IYKALKRKVEETKAT
+445 IYKALKGKVEEAKAT
-460 DKDDKDDKQEGYDR
+460 DTDDKDDKQEGYNR

-480 SDIDKLSA
+480 SDIDKLST

-558 DEVSQNSKDA
+558 DEVAQNSKAA

-575 AQQSEELEGTPS
+575 AQRSEELEGTTS

-601 AAPKALQAKTELEDK
+601 APKALQAKTELEDK

-680 ETISTDT
+680 ETISTD
-687 VTASQEK
+687 
-694 AESRVSAPQVISA
+694 
-707 SQTSPETNSAE
+707 
-718 VVTTSQEVAKAPVS
+718 
-732 APQVSSEIQTLSET
+732 
-746 APTEVATE
+746 VATAVSE
-754 APELSAL
+754 SSVV
-761 ESNPAPQTSLETTP
+761 ESNSAPQTSLEITPTEVAAEAPEASVVESNSAPQTSLEPTP
-775 TEEVTETPEPSVVES
+775 TEEVTEAPEASVVES

-795 TSPETNSA
+795 TSAETN
-803 EAVTTSQE
+803 
-811 MAEPSVSVPQVSS
+811 
-824 EIPTSSETAPA
+824 
-835 EVATEVSEESSSASQ
+835 
-850 PSPETTPTETVTTS
+850 
-864 QEVAEA
+864 
-870 PVSAPQVSS
+870 
-879 EIPTS
+879 
-884 PETASTE
+884 STE
-891 VVVAKQEVADSPVS
+891 VVVAKQEVADS
-905 APQVISEIPTSSE
+905 
-918 TAPAEVATEVS
+918 
-929 EESSSASQPS
+929 
-939 PETTPTETVTT
+939 
-950 SQEVAEAPV
+950 
-959 SAPQVS
+959 
-965 SEIPTSPETAST
+965 
-977 EVVVAKQEVA
+977 
-987 DSPVSAPQVI
+987 
-997 SEIPTSSETAPAEVA
+997 
-1012 TEVTEPSVVASSSA
+1012 
-1026 SPTSPEANSTEVVVA
+1026 
-1041 KQEVADPLVSAP
+1041 LVSAP

-1064 PKNEHLDEKAD
+1064 PKNEYLDEKAD
-1075 ATTPN
+1075 ATMPN

-1091 VPTSDIRVQDAGS
+1091 VPTSDIRVQNVGS
-1104 DTVPQ
+1104 AAVPQ
-1109 PYSLSATLF
+1109 PQSLSATVLR
-1118 EEAISTVEPV
+1118 EAISTVEPV
-1128 GVATSSQ
+1128 SVATSSQ
-1135 ERSAVAGKVKVPTSL
+1135 ERSAVVGEVKVPASL
-1150 ERSNNSVEEEKVVD
+1150 ERSNNSVKEEKVVD
-1164 SNATIENRE
+1164 SNTTIENQE
-1173 PEKKEILT
+1173 TEKKEVLT

>member
-24 ALASIGTSQ
+24 ALASIGASQ
-33 PVVFADENSH
+33 PVVFADENLH
-43 LQSPKN
+43 LQSQKN

-54 VLNWEAFSK
+54 VLNWETFSE
-63 KLKDYSSD
+63 KLKVHFQNQS
-71 QRQFHVLKLG
+71 QFHVLKLG

-88 LSTREE
+88 LSTWDE
-94 LEEFG
+94 LKKFG
-99 KNNNFLVINGK
+99 ENNDFLVINDK

-127 DVIAHNEEDYHNQ
+127 DVIAHNEEEYRNQ

-419 SLVGLDYIA
+419 SLVGLDHIA

-460 DKDDKDDKQEGYDR
+460 DKDDKQEGYDR

-672 SSASPTSS
+672 ISVSPTSS
-680 ETISTDT
+680 ETISTDA

-718 VVTTSQEVAKAPVS
+718 VVTTSQEVAETPVS
-732 APQVSSEIQTLSET
+732 APQVSSEIQ
-746 APTEVATE
+746 
-754 APELSAL
+754 
-761 ESNPAPQTSLETTP
+761 
-775 TEEVTETPEPSVVES
+775 
-790 NSASP
+790 

-879 EIPTS
+879 EIQTS
-884 PETASTE
+884 PETN
-891 VVVAKQEVADSPVS
+891 S
-905 APQVISEIPTSSE
+905 AE
-918 TAPAEVATEVS
+918 A
-929 EESSSASQPS
+929 
-939 PETTPTETVTT
+939 VTT
-950 SQEVAEAPV
+950 SQEMAESRV

-965 SEIPTSPETAST
+965 FVSP
-977 EVVVAKQEVA
+977 
-987 DSPVSAPQVI
+987 
-997 SEIPTSSETAPAEVA
+997 
-1012 TEVTEPSVVASSSA
+1012 
-1026 SPTSPEANSTEVVVA
+1026 
-1041 KQEVADPLVSAP
+1041 
-1053 QTSSASLTLEV
+1053 TLEV
-1064 PKNEHLDEKAD
+1064 PKNERLDEKAD
-1075 ATTPN
+1075 ATMPN
-1080 GVEANTHEAVS
+1080 GVGANTHEAGS
-1091 VPTSDIRVQDAGS
+1091 VPTSDIYVQDAGS

-1109 PYSLSATLF
+1109 PQSLSATLF
-1118 EEAISTVEPV
+1118 EEAVSTVEPV

-1173 PEKKEILT
+1173 PEKKEVLT

>member
-24 ALASIGTSQ
+24 ALASIGASQ
-33 PVVFADENSH
+33 PVVFADENLH
-43 LQSPKN
+43 LQSQKN

-54 VLNWEAFSK
+54 VLDWKTFSK
-63 KLKDYSSD
+63 KLSEYSSN

-347 IDGTGFITGNKHQRS
+347 IDGTGFITDITDSNKHQRS

-419 SLVGLDYIA
+419 SLVGLDHIA

-445 IYKALKRKVEETKAT
+445 IYKALKGKVEEAKAT
-460 DKDDKDDKQEGYDR
+460 DTDDKDDKQEGYNR

-480 SDIDKLSA
+480 SDIDKLST

-558 DEVSQNSKDA
+558 DEVAQNSKAA

-575 AQQSEELEGTPS
+575 AQRSEELEGTTS

-601 AAPKALQAKTELEDK
+601 APKALQAKTELEDK

-680 ETISTDT
+680 ETISTD
-687 VTASQEK
+687 
-694 AESRVSAPQVISA
+694 
-707 SQTSPETNSAE
+707 
-718 VVTTSQEVAKAPVS
+718 
-732 APQVSSEIQTLSET
+732 
-746 APTEVATE
+746 VAT
-754 APELSAL
+754 AVS
-761 ESNPAPQTSLETTP
+761 ES
-775 TEEVTETPEPSVVES
+775 SVVES
-790 NSASP
+790 NSAP
-795 TSPETNSA
+795 QTSL
-803 EAVTTSQE
+803 
-811 MAEPSVSVPQVSS
+811 
-824 EIPTSSETAPA
+824 EI
-835 EVATEVSEESSSASQ
+835 
-850 PSPETTPTETVTTS
+850 TP
-864 QEVAEA
+864 
-870 PVSAPQVSS
+870 
-879 EIPTS
+879 
-884 PETASTE
+884 TE
-891 VVVAKQEVADSPVS
+891 VVVAKQEVADS
-905 APQVISEIPTSSE
+905 
-918 TAPAEVATEVS
+918 
-929 EESSSASQPS
+929 
-939 PETTPTETVTT
+939 
-950 SQEVAEAPV
+950 
-959 SAPQVS
+959 
-965 SEIPTSPETAST
+965 
-977 EVVVAKQEVA
+977 
-987 DSPVSAPQVI
+987 
-997 SEIPTSSETAPAEVA
+997 
-1012 TEVTEPSVVASSSA
+1012 
-1026 SPTSPEANSTEVVVA
+1026 
-1041 KQEVADPLVSAP
+1041 LVSAP

-1064 PKNEHLDEKAD
+1064 PKNEYLDEKAD
-1075 ATTPN
+1075 ATMPN

-1091 VPTSDIRVQDAGS
+1091 VPTSDIRVQNVGS
-1104 DTVPQ
+1104 AAVPQ
-1109 PYSLSATLF
+1109 PQSLSATVLR
-1118 EEAISTVEPV
+1118 EAISTVEPV
-1128 GVATSSQ
+1128 SVATSSQ
-1135 ERSAVAGKVKVPTSL
+1135 ERSAVVGEVKVPASL
-1150 ERSNNSVEEEKVVD
+1150 ERSNNSVKEEKVVD
-1164 SNATIENRE
+1164 SNTTIENQE
-1173 PEKKEILT
+1173 TEKKEVLT

>member
-24 ALASIGTSQ
+24 ALASIGASQ
-33 PVVFADENSH
+33 PVVFADENLH
-43 LQSPKN
+43 LQSQKN

-54 VLNWEAFSK
+54 VLNWETFSE
-63 KLKDYSSD
+63 KLKVHFQNQS
-71 QRQFHVLKLG
+71 QFHVLKLG

-88 LSTREE
+88 LSTWDE
-94 LEEFG
+94 LKKFG
-99 KNNNFLVINGK
+99 ENNDFLVINDK

-127 DVIAHNEEDYHNQ
+127 DVIAHNEEEYRNQ

-419 SLVGLDYIA
+419 SLVGLDHIA

-460 DKDDKDDKQEGYDR
+460 DKDDKQEGYDR

-672 SSASPTSS
+672 ISVSPTSS
-680 ETISTDT
+680 ETISTDA

-718 VVTTSQEVAKAPVS
+718 VVTTSQEVAETPVS
-732 APQVSSEIQTLSET
+732 APQVSSEIQ
-746 APTEVATE
+746 
-754 APELSAL
+754 
-761 ESNPAPQTSLETTP
+761 
-775 TEEVTETPEPSVVES
+775 
-790 NSASP
+790 

-884 PETASTE
+884 PETNSTE
-891 VVVAKQEVADSPVS
+891 A
-905 APQVISEIPTSSE
+905 
-918 TAPAEVATEVS
+918 
-929 EESSSASQPS
+929 
-939 PETTPTETVTT
+939 VTT
-950 SQEVAEAPV
+950 SQEMAESRV

-965 SEIPTSPETAST
+965 FVSP
-977 EVVVAKQEVA
+977 
-987 DSPVSAPQVI
+987 
-997 SEIPTSSETAPAEVA
+997 
-1012 TEVTEPSVVASSSA
+1012 
-1026 SPTSPEANSTEVVVA
+1026 
-1041 KQEVADPLVSAP
+1041 
-1053 QTSSASLTLEV
+1053 TLEV
-1064 PKNEHLDEKAD
+1064 PKNERLDEKAD
-1075 ATTPN
+1075 ATMPN
-1080 GVEANTHEAVS
+1080 GVGANTHEAGS
-1091 VPTSDIRVQDAGS
+1091 VPTSDIYVQDAGS

-1109 PYSLSATLF
+1109 PQSLSATLF
-1118 EEAISTVEPV
+1118 EEAVSTVEPV
-1128 GVATSSQ
+1128 GVAASSQ

-1173 PEKKEILT
+1173 PEKKEVLT

>member
-24 ALASIGTSQ
+24 ALASIGASQ

-43 LQSPKN
+43 LQSQKN

-54 VLNWEAFSK
+54 VLDWKTFSE
-63 KLKDYSSD
+63 KLNEYSSN

-127 DVIAHNEEDYHNQ
+127 DVIAHNEEEYHNQ

-194 MTIYSHGLTV
+194 ITIYSHGLTV
-204 DNKYYEDY
+204 DNKYYENY
-212 SKYTHNSVKNINVT
+212 SKYNNAVKNINVT

-419 SLVGLDYIA
+419 SLVGLDHIA

-460 DKDDKDDKQEGYDR
+460 DKDDKQEGYDR

-480 SDIDKLSA
+480 SDIDKLST

-503 MDLARVF
+503 MDLARMF

-541 SDDDRNRNEL
+541 SDDRNRNEL

-558 DEVSQNSKDA
+558 DEVTPNSKDA

-587 TQETISAAP
+587 TQETISVTP

-601 AAPKALQAKTELEDK
+601 ASKALQAKTELEDK
-616 TETSSLGNTEMV
+616 TEPSSLGNTEMV
-628 SPSSETAQNTV
+628 SPSSEIAQNTV

-644 SDAKLPYV
+644 SDAKLPHV
-652 EPSSKESS
+652 EVASKESS

-672 SSASPTSS
+672 SSAS
-680 ETISTDT
+680 
-687 VTASQEK
+687 
-694 AESRVSAPQVISA
+694 
-707 SQTSPETNSAE
+707 QTSPETNSTEA
-718 VVTTSQEVAKAPVS
+718 VVASQEMAAS
-732 APQVSSEIQTLSET
+732 TDSSPQVSSEIQTS
-746 APTEVATE
+746 
-754 APELSAL
+754 S
-761 ESNPAPQTSLETTP
+761 ETTP
-775 TEEVTETPEPSVVES
+775 TDVATEVTEPSVVES
-790 NSASP
+790 DS
-795 TSPETNSA
+795 TSQTPSETNST
-803 EAVTTSQE
+803 EAVVASQE
-811 MAEPSVSVPQVSS
+811 MAASTDSSPQVSS
-824 EIPTSSETAPA
+824 EIQTSSETAPTDEVTESSVVENDSA
-835 EVATEVSEESSSASQ
+835 SQPSSETISTEVATEVTESSVVESNSASQ
-850 PSPETTPTETVTTS
+850 PSPETTPTETVTAS
-864 QEVAEA
+864 QEVAE
-870 PVSAPQVSS
+870 
-879 EIPTS
+879 S
-884 PETASTE
+884 P
-891 VVVAKQEVADSPVS
+891 
-905 APQVISEIPTSSE
+905 
-918 TAPAEVATEVS
+918 
-929 EESSSASQPS
+929 
-939 PETTPTETVTT
+939 
-950 SQEVAEAPV
+950 
-959 SAPQVS
+959 
-965 SEIPTSPETAST
+965 
-977 EVVVAKQEVA
+977 
-987 DSPVSAPQVI
+987 
-997 SEIPTSSETAPAEVA
+997 
-1012 TEVTEPSVVASSSA
+1012 
-1026 SPTSPEANSTEVVVA
+1026 
-1041 KQEVADPLVSAP
+1041 VSAP
-1053 QTSSASLTLEV
+1053 QTSSASLALEV
-1064 PKNEHLDEKAD
+1064 PKNERLDKEVAV
-1075 ATTPN
+1075 TVSN
-1080 GVEANTHEAVS
+1080 GVEANTHEAGS
-1091 VPTSDIRVQDAGS
+1091 VPTSDIHVQDAGS
-1104 DTVPQ
+1104 AAVPQ
-1109 PYSLSATLF
+1109 PQSLSATLF

-1135 ERSAVAGKVKVPTSL
+1135 ERSAVAGEVKVPTAP
-1150 ERSNNSVEEEKVVD
+1150 ERINNPVEEEKVVD

-1173 PEKKEILT
+1173 PEKKEVFT

>member
-24 ALASIGTSQ
+24 ALASIGASQ
-33 PVVFADENSH
+33 PVVFADENLH
-43 LQSPKN
+43 LQSQKN

-54 VLNWEAFSK
+54 VLDWEAFSK

-71 QRQFHVLKLG
+71 QRFNVFKLG
-81 FENRLGT
+81 LENRVGT
-88 LSTREE
+88 LSTWKE

-99 KNNNFLVINGK
+99 KNHDFLVINDK

-127 DVIAHNEEDYHNQ
+127 DVIAHNEEEYRNQ

-347 IDGTGFITGNKHQRS
+347 IDGTGFITENKHQRS

-419 SLVGLDYIA
+419 SLVGLDHIA

-460 DKDDKDDKQEGYDR
+460 DKDDKQEGYDR

-480 SDIDKLSA
+480 SDIDKLST

-558 DEVSQNSKDA
+558 DEVTPNSKDA

-575 AQQSEELEGTPS
+575 AQQSEELEGTSS
-587 TQETISAAP
+587 TQETISVAP

-601 AAPKALQAKTELEDK
+601 APKALQAKTELEDK
-616 TETSSLGNTEMV
+616 TETSSSSFEKESNEV
-628 SPSSETAQNTV
+628 SANTV
-639 DSKEE
+639 LSPEITK
-644 SDAKLPYV
+644 
-652 EPSSKESS
+652 
-660 EAQVNTVSSPQV
+660 NTGSL
-672 SSASPTSS
+672 AS
-680 ETISTDT
+680 
-687 VTASQEK
+687 V
-694 AESRVSAPQVISA
+694 ESRVEEAVDRTTPSEKVSAESEEVEKTIVSEVSSDA
-707 SQTSPETNSAE
+707 SLANENKNSDAQEDTPRLEKSAE
-718 VVTTSQEVAKAPVS
+718 V
-732 APQVSSEIQTLSET
+732 
-746 APTEVATE
+746 
-754 APELSAL
+754 
-761 ESNPAPQTSLETTP
+761 
-775 TEEVTETPEPSVVES
+775 
-790 NSASP
+790 
-795 TSPETNSA
+795 
-803 EAVTTSQE
+803 
-811 MAEPSVSVPQVSS
+811 
-824 EIPTSSETAPA
+824 
-835 EVATEVSEESSSASQ
+835 
-850 PSPETTPTETVTTS
+850 VTTS

-879 EIPTS
+879 EIQTS
-884 PETASTE
+884 PETNSAE
-891 VVVAKQEVADSPVS
+891 VVTTSQEMAGTSDS
-905 APQVISEIPTSSE
+905 APQVSSEIQTSSE
-918 TAPAEVATEVS
+918 TISTEVATEVSESSVVESDSTSQPSSEIISTEMAPESSALESDSAPQTSSETTLTEVATEVS

-939 PETTPTETVTT
+939 LETTPTETVIT
-950 SQEVAEAPV
+950 SQEMAESSI

-965 SEIPTSPETAST
+965 SET
-977 EVVVAKQEVA
+977 Q
-987 DSPVSAPQVI
+987 
-997 SEIPTSSETAPAEVA
+997 TSSETASVEVA
-1012 TEVTEPSVVASSSA
+1012 TEVTEPSVAENNSA
-1026 SPTSPEANSTEVVVA
+1026 SPTSPEANSTEAVTTS
-1041 KQEVADPLVSAP
+1041 QEKAESRVSAP
-1053 QTSSASLTLEV
+1053 QVSFVSPTLEV
-1064 PKNEHLDEKAD
+1064 PKNERLDEKAD
-1075 ATTPN
+1075 ATMPN
-1080 GVEANTHEAVS
+1080 GVGANTHEAGS
-1091 VPTSDIRVQDAGS
+1091 VPTSDIYVQDAGS

-1109 PYSLSATLF
+1109 PQSLSATLF

-1128 GVATSSQ
+1128 SVATSSQ

-1150 ERSNNSVEEEKVVD
+1150 ERSNNSVKEEKVVD

-1173 PEKKEILT
+1173 PEKKEVLT

>member
-24 ALASIGTSQ
+24 ALASIGASQ
-33 PVVFADENSH
+33 PVVFADENLH
-43 LQSPKN
+43 LQSQKN

-54 VLNWEAFSK
+54 VLNWETFSE
-63 KLKDYSSD
+63 KLKVHFQNQS
-71 QRQFHVLKLG
+71 QFHVLKLG

-88 LSTREE
+88 LSTWDE
-94 LEEFG
+94 LKKFG
-99 KNNNFLVINGK
+99 ENNDFLVINDK

-127 DVIAHNEEDYHNQ
+127 DVIAHNEEEYRNQ

-419 SLVGLDYIA
+419 SLVGLDHIA

-672 SSASPTSS
+672 ISVSPTSS
-680 ETISTDT
+680 ETISTDA

-718 VVTTSQEVAKAPVS
+718 VVTTSQEVAETPVS
-732 APQVSSEIQTLSET
+732 APQVSSEIQ
-746 APTEVATE
+746 
-754 APELSAL
+754 
-761 ESNPAPQTSLETTP
+761 
-775 TEEVTETPEPSVVES
+775 
-790 NSASP
+790 

-850 PSPETTPTETVTTS
+850 PS
-864 QEVAEA
+864 
-870 PVSAPQVSS
+870 
-879 EIPTS
+879 
-884 PETASTE
+884 
-891 VVVAKQEVADSPVS
+891 
-905 APQVISEIPTSSE
+905 
-918 TAPAEVATEVS
+918 
-929 EESSSASQPS
+929 
-939 PETTPTETVTT
+939 
-950 SQEVAEAPV
+950 
-959 SAPQVS
+959 
-965 SEIPTSPETAST
+965 
-977 EVVVAKQEVA
+977 
-987 DSPVSAPQVI
+987 
-997 SEIPTSSETAPAEVA
+997 
-1012 TEVTEPSVVASSSA
+1012 
-1026 SPTSPEANSTEVVVA
+1026 
-1041 KQEVADPLVSAP
+1041 
-1053 QTSSASLTLEV
+1053 
-1064 PKNEHLDEKAD
+1064 
-1075 ATTPN
+1075 
-1080 GVEANTHEAVS
+1080 
-1091 VPTSDIRVQDAGS
+1091 
-1104 DTVPQ
+1104 
-1109 PYSLSATLF
+1109 
-1118 EEAISTVEPV
+1118 
-1128 GVATSSQ
+1128 
-1135 ERSAVAGKVKVPTSL
+1135 
-1150 ERSNNSVEEEKVVD
+1150 
-1164 SNATIENRE
+1164 
-1173 PEKKEILT
+1173 
-1181 SENVLNSLVTIWVAL
+1181 
-1196 STSFFMRYFSR
+1196 
-1207 GK
+1207 

>member
-24 ALASIGTSQ
+24 ALASIGASQ
-33 PVVFADENSH
+33 PVVFADENLH
-43 LQSPKN
+43 LQSQKN

-54 VLNWEAFSK
+54 VLDWKTFSK
-63 KLKDYSSD
+63 KLSEYSSN

-347 IDGTGFITGNKHQRS
+347 IDGTGFITDITDSNKHQRS

-419 SLVGLDYIA
+419 SLVGLDHIA

-445 IYKALKRKVEETKAT
+445 IYKALKGKVEEAKAT
-460 DKDDKDDKQEGYDR
+460 DTDDKDDKQEGDNR

-480 SDIDKLSA
+480 SDIDKLST

-558 DEVSQNSKDA
+558 DEVAQNSKAA

-575 AQQSEELEGTPS
+575 AQRSEELEGTTS

-601 AAPKALQAKTELEDK
+601 APKALQAKTELEDK

-680 ETISTDT
+680 ETISTD
-687 VTASQEK
+687 
-694 AESRVSAPQVISA
+694 
-707 SQTSPETNSAE
+707 
-718 VVTTSQEVAKAPVS
+718 
-732 APQVSSEIQTLSET
+732 
-746 APTEVATE
+746 VATAVSE
-754 APELSAL
+754 SSVV
-761 ESNPAPQTSLETTP
+761 ESNSAPQTSLEITPTEVAAEAPEASVVESNSAPQTSLEPTP
-775 TEEVTETPEPSVVES
+775 TEEVTEAPEASVVES

-795 TSPETNSA
+795 TSAETN
-803 EAVTTSQE
+803 
-811 MAEPSVSVPQVSS
+811 
-824 EIPTSSETAPA
+824 
-835 EVATEVSEESSSASQ
+835 
-850 PSPETTPTETVTTS
+850 
-864 QEVAEA
+864 
-870 PVSAPQVSS
+870 
-879 EIPTS
+879 
-884 PETASTE
+884 STE
-891 VVVAKQEVADSPVS
+891 VVVAKQEVADS
-905 APQVISEIPTSSE
+905 
-918 TAPAEVATEVS
+918 
-929 EESSSASQPS
+929 
-939 PETTPTETVTT
+939 
-950 SQEVAEAPV
+950 
-959 SAPQVS
+959 
-965 SEIPTSPETAST
+965 
-977 EVVVAKQEVA
+977 
-987 DSPVSAPQVI
+987 
-997 SEIPTSSETAPAEVA
+997 
-1012 TEVTEPSVVASSSA
+1012 
-1026 SPTSPEANSTEVVVA
+1026 
-1041 KQEVADPLVSAP
+1041 LVSAP

-1064 PKNEHLDEKAD
+1064 PKNEYLDEKAD
-1075 ATTPN
+1075 ATMPN

-1091 VPTSDIRVQDAGS
+1091 VPTSDIRVQNVGS
-1104 DTVPQ
+1104 AAVPQ
-1109 PYSLSATLF
+1109 PQSLSATVLR
-1118 EEAISTVEPV
+1118 EAISTVEPV
-1128 GVATSSQ
+1128 SVATSSQ
-1135 ERSAVAGKVKVPTSL
+1135 ERSAVVGEVKVPASL
-1150 ERSNNSVEEEKVVD
+1150 ERSNNSVKEEKVVD
-1164 SNATIENRE
+1164 SNTTIENQE
-1173 PEKKEILT
+1173 TEKKEVLT

>member
-1 MIPIQQHGKRWL
+1 
-13 ILTLTL
+13 
-19 STSVL
+19 
-24 ALASIGTSQ
+24 
-33 PVVFADENSH
+33 
-43 LQSPKN
+43 
-49 TNKIE
+49 
-54 VLNWEAFSK
+54 
-63 KLKDYSSD
+63 
-71 QRQFHVLKLG
+71 
-81 FENRLGT
+81 
-88 LSTREE
+88 
-94 LEEFG
+94 
-99 KNNNFLVINGK
+99 
-110 VTQNIH
+110 
-116 DFPHILVMNKG
+116 
-127 DVIAHNEEDYHNQ
+127 
-140 MRELR
+140 
-145 FSGNGDLHNSME
+145 
-157 PKRIHAL
+157 
-164 FKIELDSNKRQ
+164 
-175 LLNAAGLGTA
+175 
-185 ENSLKNING
+185 
-194 MTIYSHGLTV
+194 
-204 DNKYYEDY
+204 
-212 SKYTHNSVKNINVT
+212 NVT

-347 IDGTGFITGNKHQRS
+347 IDGTGFITDITDSNKHQRS

-419 SLVGLDYIA
+419 SLVGLDHIA

-445 IYKALKRKVEETKAT
+445 IYKALKGKVEEAKAT
-460 DKDDKDDKQEGYDR
+460 DTDDKDDKQEGYNR

-480 SDIDKLSA
+480 SDIDKLST

-558 DEVSQNSKDA
+558 DEVAQNSKAA

-575 AQQSEELEGTPS
+575 AQRSEELEGTTS

-601 AAPKALQAKTELEDK
+601 APKALQAKTELEDK

-680 ETISTDT
+680 ETISTD
-687 VTASQEK
+687 
-694 AESRVSAPQVISA
+694 
-707 SQTSPETNSAE
+707 
-718 VVTTSQEVAKAPVS
+718 
-732 APQVSSEIQTLSET
+732 
-746 APTEVATE
+746 VATAVSE
-754 APELSAL
+754 SSVV
-761 ESNPAPQTSLETTP
+761 ESNSAPQTSLEITPTEVAAEAPEASVVESNSAPQTSLEPTP
-775 TEEVTETPEPSVVES
+775 TEEVTEAPEASVVES

-795 TSPETNSA
+795 TSAETN
-803 EAVTTSQE
+803 
-811 MAEPSVSVPQVSS
+811 
-824 EIPTSSETAPA
+824 
-835 EVATEVSEESSSASQ
+835 
-850 PSPETTPTETVTTS
+850 
-864 QEVAEA
+864 
-870 PVSAPQVSS
+870 
-879 EIPTS
+879 
-884 PETASTE
+884 STE
-891 VVVAKQEVADSPVS
+891 VVVAKQEVADS
-905 APQVISEIPTSSE
+905 
-918 TAPAEVATEVS
+918 
-929 EESSSASQPS
+929 
-939 PETTPTETVTT
+939 
-950 SQEVAEAPV
+950 
-959 SAPQVS
+959 
-965 SEIPTSPETAST
+965 
-977 EVVVAKQEVA
+977 
-987 DSPVSAPQVI
+987 
-997 SEIPTSSETAPAEVA
+997 
-1012 TEVTEPSVVASSSA
+1012 
-1026 SPTSPEANSTEVVVA
+1026 
-1041 KQEVADPLVSAP
+1041 LVSAP

-1064 PKNEHLDEKAD
+1064 PKNEYLDEKAD
-1075 ATTPN
+1075 ATMPN

-1091 VPTSDIRVQDAGS
+1091 VPTSDIRVQNVGS
-1104 DTVPQ
+1104 AAVPQ
-1109 PYSLSATLF
+1109 PQSLSATVLR
-1118 EEAISTVEPV
+1118 EAISTVEPV
-1128 GVATSSQ
+1128 SVATSSQ
-1135 ERSAVAGKVKVPTSL
+1135 ERSAVVGEVKVPASL
-1150 ERSNNSVEEEKVVD
+1150 ERSNNSVKEEKVVD
-1164 SNATIENRE
+1164 SNTTIENQE
-1173 PEKKEILT
+1173 TEKKEVLT

-1196 STSFFMRYFSR
+1196 STSFFMRY
-1207 GK
+1207 

>member
-24 ALASIGTSQ
+24 ALASIGASQ
-33 PVVFADENSH
+33 PVVFADENLH
-43 LQSPKN
+43 LQSQKN

-54 VLNWEAFSK
+54 VLNWKTFSE

-88 LSTREE
+88 LSTWDE
-94 LEEFG
+94 LKKFG
-99 KNNNFLVINGK
+99 ENHDFLVINGK

-419 SLVGLDYIA
+419 SLVGLDHIA

-445 IYKALKRKVEETKAT
+445 IYKALKGKVKEAKAT
-460 DKDDKDDKQEGYDR
+460 DKDDKQEGYDR

-707 SQTSPETNSAE
+707 SQPSPETNSAE
-718 VVTTSQEVAKAPVS
+718 VVTTSQEVAKAP
-732 APQVSSEIQTLSET
+732 
-746 APTEVATE
+746 
-754 APELSAL
+754 
-761 ESNPAPQTSLETTP
+761 
-775 TEEVTETPEPSVVES
+775 
-790 NSASP
+790 
-795 TSPETNSA
+795 
-803 EAVTTSQE
+803 
-811 MAEPSVSVPQVSS
+811 VSVPQVSS

-835 EVATEVSEESSSASQ
+835 EVATEV
-850 PSPETTPTETVTTS
+850 
-864 QEVAEA
+864 
-870 PVSAPQVSS
+870 
-879 EIPTS
+879 
-884 PETASTE
+884 
-891 VVVAKQEVADSPVS
+891 
-905 APQVISEIPTSSE
+905 
-918 TAPAEVATEVS
+918 
-929 EESSSASQPS
+929 
-939 PETTPTETVTT
+939 
-950 SQEVAEAPV
+950 
-959 SAPQVS
+959 
-965 SEIPTSPETAST
+965 
-977 EVVVAKQEVA
+977 
-987 DSPVSAPQVI
+987 
-997 SEIPTSSETAPAEVA
+997 
-1012 TEVTEPSVVASSSA
+1012 TEPSVVESSSA
-1026 SPTSPEANSTEVVVA
+1026 SPTSPEAISTEVVVA
-1041 KQEVADPLVSAP
+1041 RQEVADSPVSAP

-1064 PKNEHLDEKAD
+1064 PKVEHLDKEVAV
-1075 ATTPN
+1075 TVPN
-1080 GVEANTHEAVS
+1080 GVGANTHEAGS
-1091 VPTSDIRVQDAGS
+1091 VPTSDIYVQDAGS

-1109 PYSLSATLF
+1109 LQSLSATLF
-1118 EEAISTVEPV
+1118 EEAVSTVEPV
-1128 GVATSSQ
+1128 SVATSSQ
-1135 ERSAVAGKVKVPTSL
+1135 ERTAVAGGVKVPASL

-1164 SNATIENRE
+1164 SNATIEKRAT
-1173 PEKKEILT
+1173 EKKEVLT

>member
-204 DNKYYEDY
+204 DNKYYENY

-596 SQQTP
+596 
-601 AAPKALQAKTELEDK
+601 KALQAKTELEDK

-918 TAPAEVATEVS
+918 TAPAEVATEV
-929 EESSSASQPS
+929 
-939 PETTPTETVTT
+939 
-950 SQEVAEAPV
+950 
-959 SAPQVS
+959 
-965 SEIPTSPETAST
+965 
-977 EVVVAKQEVA
+977 
-987 DSPVSAPQVI
+987 
-997 SEIPTSSETAPAEVA
+997 
-1012 TEVTEPSVVASSSA
+1012 TEPSVVASSSA

>member
-694 AESRVSAPQVISA
+694 AESRVSAPQVSSASPTSSETISTDTVTASQEKAESRVSAPQVISA

-811 MAEPSVSVPQVSS
+811 MAEPSVSVPQVS
-824 EIPTSSETAPA
+824 
-835 EVATEVSEESSSASQ
+835 
-850 PSPETTPTETVTTS
+850 
-864 QEVAEA
+864 
-870 PVSAPQVSS
+870 
-879 EIPTS
+879 
-884 PETASTE
+884 
-891 VVVAKQEVADSPVS
+891 
-905 APQVISEIPTSSE
+905 SEIPTSSE

>member
-24 ALASIGTSQ
+24 ALASIGASQ
-33 PVVFADENSH
+33 PVVFADENLH
-43 LQSPKN
+43 LQSQKN

-54 VLNWEAFSK
+54 VLNWETFSE
-63 KLKDYSSD
+63 KLKVHFQNQS
-71 QRQFHVLKLG
+71 QFHVLKLG

-88 LSTREE
+88 LSTWDE
-94 LEEFG
+94 LKKFG
-99 KNNNFLVINGK
+99 ENNDFLVINDK

-127 DVIAHNEEDYHNQ
+127 DVIAHNEEEYRNQ

-419 SLVGLDYIA
+419 SLVGLDHIA

-460 DKDDKDDKQEGYDR
+460 DKDDKQEGYDR

-672 SSASPTSS
+672 ISVSPTSS
-680 ETISTDT
+680 ETISTDA

-718 VVTTSQEVAKAPVS
+718 VVTTSQEVAETPVS
-732 APQVSSEIQTLSET
+732 APQVSSEIQ
-746 APTEVATE
+746 
-754 APELSAL
+754 
-761 ESNPAPQTSLETTP
+761 
-775 TEEVTETPEPSVVES
+775 
-790 NSASP
+790 

-884 PETASTE
+884 PKTNSTE
-891 VVVAKQEVADSPVS
+891 A
-905 APQVISEIPTSSE
+905 
-918 TAPAEVATEVS
+918 
-929 EESSSASQPS
+929 
-939 PETTPTETVTT
+939 VTT
-950 SQEVAEAPV
+950 SQEMAESRV

-965 SEIPTSPETAST
+965 FVSP
-977 EVVVAKQEVA
+977 
-987 DSPVSAPQVI
+987 
-997 SEIPTSSETAPAEVA
+997 
-1012 TEVTEPSVVASSSA
+1012 
-1026 SPTSPEANSTEVVVA
+1026 
-1041 KQEVADPLVSAP
+1041 
-1053 QTSSASLTLEV
+1053 TLEV
-1064 PKNEHLDEKAD
+1064 PKNERLDEKAD
-1075 ATTPN
+1075 ATMPN
-1080 GVEANTHEAVS
+1080 GVGANTHEAGS
-1091 VPTSDIRVQDAGS
+1091 VPTSDIYVQDAGS

-1109 PYSLSATLF
+1109 PQSLSATLF
-1118 EEAISTVEPV
+1118 EEAVSTVEPV

-1173 PEKKEILT
+1173 PEKKEVLT

>member
-24 ALASIGTSQ
+24 ALASIGASQ

-43 LQSPKN
+43 LQSQKN
-49 TNKIE
+49 TNKID
-54 VLNWEAFSK
+54 VLNWETFSK
-63 KLKDYSSD
+63 KLNEYSSN

-88 LSTREE
+88 LSTRDE
-94 LEEFG
+94 LKKFG
-99 KNNNFLVINGK
+99 ENHNFLVINDK

-127 DVIAHNEEDYHNQ
+127 DVIAHNEEEYHNQ

-194 MTIYSHGLTV
+194 ITIYSHGLTV
-204 DNKYYEDY
+204 DNKYYENY
-212 SKYTHNSVKNINVT
+212 SKYNNAVKNINVT

-347 IDGTGFITGNKHQRS
+347 IDGTGFITEITDSNKHQRS

-419 SLVGLDYIA
+419 SLVGLDHIA

-445 IYKALKRKVEETKAT
+445 IYKALKGKVEEAKAT
-460 DKDDKDDKQEGYDR
+460 DTDDKDDKQEGYNR

-480 SDIDKLSA
+480 SDIDKLST

-541 SDDDRNRNEL
+541 SDDRNRNEL

-558 DEVSQNSKDA
+558 DEVTQNSKDA

-587 TQETISAAP
+587 TQDTISAAP

-601 AAPKALQAKTELEDK
+601 APKALQAKTELEDK
-616 TETSSLGNTEMV
+616 TEPSSLGNTEMV
-628 SPSSETAQNTV
+628 SPSSEIAQNTV

-644 SDAKLPYV
+644 SDAKLPHV
-652 EPSSKESS
+652 EVASKESS

-672 SSASPTSS
+672 SSASQTSP
-680 ETISTDT
+680 ETNSTEA
-687 VTASQEK
+687 VTTSQEM
-694 AESRVSAPQVISA
+694 AGTSVSAPQVSSEIQTSSETAPADEVTESSVVESDSA
-707 SQTSPETNSAE
+707 SPTSPETNSTEAVTTSQEMAGTSVSAPQVSSEIQTSSETTPTDVATEVTEPSVVESDSTSQTPSETNSTEAVVASQEMAASTDSSPQVSSEIQTSSETTPTDVATEVTESSVVESDSASPTSPETNSAE
-718 VVTTSQEVAKAPVS
+718 VVTTSQEVADSSVS
-732 APQVSSEIQTLSET
+732 VPQVSSEIQTS
-746 APTEVATE
+746 
-754 APELSAL
+754 S
-761 ESNPAPQTSLETTP
+761 ETTP
-775 TEEVTETPEPSVVES
+775 TDVATEVTEPSVAESSSASQPSSETISTDVATEVTESSVVES

-795 TSPETNSA
+795 TSPEA
-803 EAVTTSQE
+803 
-811 MAEPSVSVPQVSS
+811 
-824 EIPTSSETAPA
+824 I
-835 EVATEVSEESSSASQ
+835 
-850 PSPETTPTETVTTS
+850 
-864 QEVAEA
+864 
-870 PVSAPQVSS
+870 
-879 EIPTS
+879 
-884 PETASTE
+884 STE

-905 APQVISEIPTSSE
+905 APQ
-918 TAPAEVATEVS
+918 
-929 EESSSASQPS
+929 
-939 PETTPTETVTT
+939 
-950 SQEVAEAPV
+950 
-959 SAPQVS
+959 
-965 SEIPTSPETAST
+965 
-977 EVVVAKQEVA
+977 
-987 DSPVSAPQVI
+987 
-997 SEIPTSSETAPAEVA
+997 
-1012 TEVTEPSVVASSSA
+1012 
-1026 SPTSPEANSTEVVVA
+1026 
-1041 KQEVADPLVSAP
+1041 
-1053 QTSSASLTLEV
+1053 TSSASLALEV

-1075 ATTPN
+1075 VTMPN
-1080 GVEANTHEAVS
+1080 GVGANTHEADS
-1091 VPTSDIRVQDAGS
+1091 VPTSDIYVQDAGLAA
-1104 DTVPQ
+1104 VPQ
-1109 PYSLSATLF
+1109 PQSLSATVL
-1118 EEAISTVEPV
+1118 EEAIPTVEPV
-1128 GVATSSQ
+1128 SVATSPQ
-1135 ERSAVAGKVKVPTSL
+1135 ERSAVASEVKVPAAL
-1150 ERSNNSVEEEKVVD
+1150 ERSNNSIEEEKVVD

-1173 PEKKEILT
+1173 PEKKEVFT
-1181 SENVLNSLVTIWVAL
+1181 SENVLNSLVTIWIAL

>member
-347 IDGTGFITGNKHQRS
+347 IDGTGFITDITDSNKHQRS

-419 SLVGLDYIA
+419 SLVGLDHIA

-558 DEVSQNSKDA
+558 DEVAQNSKAA

-575 AQQSEELEGTPS
+575 AQRSEELEGTTS

-601 AAPKALQAKTELEDK
+601 APKALQAKTELEDK

-680 ETISTDT
+680 ETISTDVATAVSESSVVGSDSTSPTSPETAPTET
-687 VTASQEK
+687 VTASQEM
-694 AESRVSAPQVISA
+694 AG
-707 SQTSPETNSAE
+707 TS
-718 VVTTSQEVAKAPVS
+718 
-732 APQVSSEIQTLSET
+732 
-746 APTEVATE
+746 
-754 APELSAL
+754 
-761 ESNPAPQTSLETTP
+761 
-775 TEEVTETPEPSVVES
+775 
-790 NSASP
+790 
-795 TSPETNSA
+795 
-803 EAVTTSQE
+803 
-811 MAEPSVSVPQVSS
+811 
-824 EIPTSSETAPA
+824 
-835 EVATEVSEESSSASQ
+835 
-850 PSPETTPTETVTTS
+850 
-864 QEVAEA
+864 
-870 PVSAPQVSS
+870 
-879 EIPTS
+879 
-884 PETASTE
+884 
-891 VVVAKQEVADSPVS
+891 VS

-939 PETTPTETVTT
+939 SGTNSTEAVTTSQEMAGTSVSAPQVISEIPTSSETAPAEVATEAPELSALESNPAPQTSPETAPTETVTA
-950 SQEVAEAPV
+950 SQEMAG
-959 SAPQVS
+959 
-965 SEIPTSPETAST
+965 TS
-977 EVVVAKQEVA
+977 
-987 DSPVSAPQVI
+987 VSAPQVI

-1012 TEVTEPSVVASSSA
+1012 TEVTEPSVAESSSA
-1026 SPTSPEANSTEVVVA
+1026 SPTSPEANSTEAVTTS
-1041 KQEVADPLVSAP
+1041 QEKAESRVSAP
-1053 QTSSASLTLEV
+1053 QVSFVSPTLEV
-1064 PKNEHLDEKAD
+1064 PKNERLDEKAD
-1075 ATTPN
+1075 ATMPN
-1080 GVEANTHEAVS
+1080 GVGANTHEAGS
-1091 VPTSDIRVQDAGS
+1091 VPTSDIYVQDAGS

-1109 PYSLSATLF
+1109 PQSLSATLF

-1173 PEKKEILT
+1173 PEKKEVLT